1 MSLLP
6 VRRTAAALGVV
17 VLASTL
23 SAAPAYADT
32 TTAPAVTARAAVL
45 PAAARAANAR
55 IRKVLPVR
63 VGATKPLGRN
73 RAVQV
78 IDAASGAGIYSTRGS
93 VPMRGA
99 SVTKLATAVASL
111 QLLGTTTRFP
121 TTVVTGRTDREVV
134 LVGGGDPLLTSAQLR
149 NLARD
154 TAAALLSTLPAPAP
168 VVTPSA
174 TPTATATPSGS
185 LSASPSVSASASAS
199 ASATATPSAPPTTSP
214 SPAPPAAPPTA
225 PIAVNVT
232 VAVDDTLYPAPTRAP
247 GWTTDYVPYV
257 VTPVR
262 SLVRDLRNSNDTSV
276 DAAAYFAAALQ
287 VSLRSLVSART
298 DLVAAVRYSGRL
310 AAPLGARE
318 LARFQGNTSGAALR
332 WMLLVSDNDVAEM
345 LFRNNAIAAKRT
357 PSWASARA
365 NAQLTLARLG
375 VDIRGW
381 ALVDGSG
388 VSRNDRL
395 TARGLIT
402 MLRIAASPA
411 HPALAPLRS
420 MLPVAGVSGTLKA
433 RNGRFTTKPTS
444 CARGKVFAKTG
455 TLRDTIGL
463 AGYARGSDG
472 RLKAF
477 AVLVNDPSGRYSKLT
492 VRRAVDAI
500 AASVTGC
507 Y

>member
-78 IDAASGAGIYSTRGS
+78 IDAASGAGIYGTRGS

-121 TTVVTGRTDREVV
+121 TKVVTGRTNREVV

-174 TPTATATPSGS
+174 TPTDTPSGS
-185 LSASPSVSASASAS
+185 PSASPSVSASASAT
-199 ASATATPSAPPTTSP
+199 ATGTATPSAPPTTSP
-214 SPAPPAAPPTA
+214 SPTPPAAPPTA

-262 SLVRDLRNSNDTSV
+262 PLVRDLRNSNDTSV
-276 DAAAYFAAALQ
+276 DAAAYFAEALQ

-310 AAPLGARE
+310 ASPPGARE

-365 NAQLTLARLG
+365 NAQLTLAKLG